1 MPEGGTEQVT
11 STGAR
16 YGKVCVE
23 ATIPMSV
30 DTCPEVSFGSTLSP
44 HFMQFYSQFLVAY
57 SSVFENGAQII
68 GVTRDLERDRLID
81 DLRFDCGEERRL
93 DGECCIPAS

>member
-1 MPEGGTEQVT
+1 
-11 STGAR
+11 
-16 YGKVCVE
+16 
-23 ATIPMSV
+23 
-30 DTCPEVSFGSTLSP
+30 
-44 HFMQFYSQFLVAY
+44 MQFYSQFLVAY

-93 DGECCIPAS
+93 DGECCIPASRVVLATIVLVQTEPDNDKVLNEQWEVNRQFVQSLCICMCTG

>member
-1 MPEGGTEQVT
+1 
-11 STGAR
+11 
-16 YGKVCVE
+16 
-23 ATIPMSV
+23 
-30 DTCPEVSFGSTLSP
+30 
-44 HFMQFYSQFLVAY
+44 MQFYSQFLVAY

-93 DGECCIPAS
+93 DGEGCIPAS